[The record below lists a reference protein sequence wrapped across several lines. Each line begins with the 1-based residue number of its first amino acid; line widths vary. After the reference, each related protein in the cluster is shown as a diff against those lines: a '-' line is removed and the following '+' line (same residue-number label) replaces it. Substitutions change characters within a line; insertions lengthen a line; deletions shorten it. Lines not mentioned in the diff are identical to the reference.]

1 MKINVLQPSVFNKI
15 SAGEVVERPAS
26 IVKELVENSIDAG
39 ATEIRIEI
47 ESGGV
52 NNIVVSDNGCGIE
65 KDDLVTAFL
74 PHATSKIKSELD
86 LENIMS
92 LGFRGEAL
100 ASISAVSRVRL
111 SSKTADSLAGYSIRV
126 DGGEFGPITE
136 TARSNGTTISC
147 SNLFFN
153 TPARAKFLRK
163 NKTEENDITSYVEK
177 LMLSNSDISFK
188 YIVDDKIEYKM
199 FDYKNYGMS
208 SLSTVEHPI
217 QCFAFI
223 KTISEKLNREDFE
236 FFLNDE
242 DKYSAYICNSD
253 YDTFIDVYLSKTFE
267 NCTIQTKPQI
277 YCSYQLPTFDTL
289 SFRKKGLNQTKNW

>member
-1 MKINVLQPSVFNKI
+1 MLFRKKLTNEEKAKIITNEKDKLRNKI
-15 SAGEVVERPAS
+15 QDTYLKYTRALELKKLSDDIISVSNCVSVELEHPS
-26 IVKELVENSIDAG
+26 FVKV
-39 ATEIRIEI
+39 
-47 ESGGV
+47 
-52 NNIVVSDNGCGIE
+52 
-65 KDDLVTAFL
+65 
-74 PHATSKIKSELD
+74 
-86 LENIMS
+86 
-92 LGFRGEAL
+92 
-100 ASISAVSRVRL
+100 
-111 SSKTADSLAGYSIRV
+111 Y
-126 DGGEFGPITE
+126 
-136 TARSNGTTISC
+136 
-147 SNLFFN
+147 
-153 TPARAKFLRK
+153 
-163 NKTEENDITSYVEK
+163 
-177 LMLSNSDISFK
+177 